1 MITLKLDPLL
11 QLHSET
17 FSQIVALNPDTQL
30 ELSPRGDL
38 IIMSPTGGETGDRN
52 DEISFQLRLWNKQT
66 KLGKTFNAATGF
78 SLPSGGIRSPDASW
92 LNISAWEAL
101 TPNQRQSFPPV
112 CPDFVVELRSPSDNL
127 GDLRDKMQ
135 EYINNG
141 ARLGWLI
148 DPINK
153 IVEIYHPQRSTVVM
167 VNPEKLSGED
177 VLPSFVLDL
186 ENIL

>member
-1 MITLKLDPLL
+1 MITLKLEPLL

-30 ELSPRGDL
+30 ELTATGDLLIISPR
-38 IIMSPTGGETGDRN
+38 GGETGDRN
-52 DEISFQLRLWNKQT
+52 DQISFQLRLWNKQT

-78 SLPSGGIRSPDASW
+78 SLPNGGIRSPDASW
-92 LNISAWEAL
+92 LNISSWEAL
-101 TPNQRQSFPPV
+101 TPNL
-112 CPDFVVELRSPSDNL
+112 CPDFLVELRSPSDNL
-127 GDLRDKMQ
+127 GDLRNKMQ

-167 VNPEKLSGED
+167 VNPGELSREE
-177 VLPSFVLDL
+177 VLPGFVLDL